1 MSYARCIGL
10 VSYRFYITLCK
21 HCCDITEHFPVLFLY
36 KRNRKWTLCVYIT
49 WCKHSREF
57 GRIWKYLY
65 KPLPMGSDS
74 HKLSNSPKL
83 SLSLVFASG
92 YINTGGHSQIY
103 WFAEN
108 LASYFI
114 FAKALVRGGFKP
126 YTRTISFLSRGIPGS
141 ASTVSTSSI
150 FPNISVLRLGNA

>member
-1 MSYARCIGL
+1 MQLPC
-10 VSYRFYITLCK
+10 
-21 HCCDITEHFPVLFLY
+21 LY
-36 KRNRKWTLCVYIT
+36 QANASTVMTSQHISKFEQIYFIKEIENGWMPCVYIT

-114 FAKALVRGGFKP
+114 FAKALVRGVFKP